1 MTASRLDSITGANFL
16 ADEAW
21 SRIWRLSA
29 DRQSKIVLDRGNAVA
44 VRDREITKETRD
56 RTRWQW
62 HRL

>member
-1 MTASRLDSITGANFL
+1 MTASRLDSITVANFL
-16 ADEAW
+16 ADKAW

-44 VRDREITKETRD
+44 ARDREITKEKRD
-56 RTRWQW
+56 RTRWQR